1 MEIHILYTGD
11 YYFYQQRLL
20 RSVFLE
26 ILKKYEIDSVMLTMI
41 SMWRLELITN
51 EKRDSYTFGEYPKI
65 LVNDDVES
73 LFDGLRIGRQPHPT
87 ADSYF
92 LPKLTDDE
100 KELVEEKDPKF
111 FATFVRSK
119 NPDVSEAEMKLSES
133 DSKFVKGWCRRKT
146 FIIKK

>member
-1 MEIHILYTGD
+1 MEIHILYAGD

-20 RSVFLE
+20 RSVLLE

-100 KELVEEKDPKF
+100 KKLVEEKDPKF